1 MSFVSSPIQDLFI
14 RIKNAYIARKEDI
27 KWVQYSSFKIAI
39 LDILKKHRFIK
50 SYTIV
55 EEGKKKFIEIS
66 IKEVTDVVEDIPVI
80 KFYSKPSRKIYVSYK
95 ELRSVAWG
103 RGIGI
108 ISTNKWVMPTYEAKK
123 KKLWWELIAE
133 IY

>member
-1 MSFVSSPIQDLFI
+1 MSFVTSPIQDLFI
-14 RIKNAYIARKEDI
+14 RIKNAYIARREDI
-27 KWVQYSSFKIAI
+27 NGVQYSSFKVSI

-50 SYTIV
+50 DYTII

-66 IKEVTDVVEDIPVI
+66 IKEVTDIVEDIPVI

-123 KKLWWELIAE
+123 KKLGWELIAE